1 MTESLMGFTLGVLI
15 VVVASLLWKAQGKRQ
30 EWQRKV
36 DEALATLQK
45 DAEMTARLLESGSAR
60 AQALSERI
68 GQLKD
73 VILAPG
79 AGAPDA
85 AIAQLAGR
93 LSQLEKAHAAQ
104 DLTILETAE
113 KVAHKLQ
120 DRRRKR
126 DQAEIGEIDE
136 APNDPAQLLAE
147 ARRAYGVTAP
157 DPAQLQLIG
166 GE

>member
-1 MTESLMGFTLGVLI
+1 MSESLLGFTLGVLI
-15 VVVASLLWKAQGKRQ
+15 VLVASIAWKAQRTLQ
-30 EWQRKV
+30 EWRRKV
-36 DEALATLQK
+36 EDRLDALEDGDE
-45 DAEMTARLLESGSAR
+45 EYER
-60 AQALSERI
+60 RI
-68 GQLKD
+68 GTIAQKVALLRE
-73 VILAPG
+73 VVQTGNG
-79 AGAPDA
+79 AGAADA
-85 AIAQLAGR
+85 ALAQLAGR
-93 LSQLEKAHAAQ
+93 LTQLEKAHAAQ

-126 DQAEIGEIDE
+126 DQAELGEIDD

>member
-15 VVVASLLWKAQGKRQ
+15 VLIASLLWKAQGMARELARKWETSAHRIVDA
-30 EWQRKV
+30 QREIDELREMLADVEEKHGKFYAKML
-36 DEALATLQK
+36 EALH
-45 DAEMTARLLESGSAR
+45 SG
-60 AQALSERI
+60 
-68 GQLKD
+68 GT
-73 VILAPG
+73 G
-79 AGAPDA
+79 ASDA

-126 DQAEIGEIDE
+126 DQAELGEIDD